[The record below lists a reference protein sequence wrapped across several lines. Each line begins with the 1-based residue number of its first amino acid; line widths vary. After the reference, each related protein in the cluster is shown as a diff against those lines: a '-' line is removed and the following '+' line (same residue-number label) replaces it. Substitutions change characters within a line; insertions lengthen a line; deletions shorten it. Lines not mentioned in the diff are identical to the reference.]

1 MSAIKKFF
9 EKRKL
14 NVKFKKAGS
23 GHRLDEPSGRPQTSR
38 PTTGMAKESPRPQ
51 PVDQEAVRRAADA
64 ALARLN
70 SKQNKS
76 RLGYIINIIANWS

>member
-14 NVKFKKAGS
+14 NVKFKKAGA
-23 GHRLDEPSGRPQTSR
+23 GHRLDEPSGSPKRLSSGVSASSGRQNSR
-38 PTTGMAKESPRPQ
+38 PSPSD
-51 PVDQEAVRRAADA
+51 VEAAQKAADA

-70 SKQNKS
+70 VKQSKGEFSTLHQRKRS
-76 RLGYIINIIANWS
+76 